1 MSSSYLPCRGQDCW
15 AISLEEEKDSYYGCC
30 AGLLRSLSRLVSAI
44 FLGKYSRST
53 PARVSRCPQCLQAS
67 YLACALPSR
76 WRRQGVQALCSQAG
90 IILGWLPSAKGSPQA
105 QQLSSWLI
113 FQLL

>member
-1 MSSSYLPCRGQDCW
+1 
-15 AISLEEEKDSYYGCC
+15 
-30 AGLLRSLSRLVSAI
+30 
-44 FLGKYSRST
+44 
-53 PARVSRCPQCLQAS
+53 
-67 YLACALPSR
+67 
-76 WRRQGVQALCSQAG
+76 VQALCSQAG